1 MIMKT
6 ERLDKYIASN
16 TTYSRSD
23 CRKLI
28 YTGRVTVNGSN
39 AVKIDTKI
47 NPETDV
53 VLLDSNRIEYKK
65 YVYFLLNKP
74 KGVLSACNDKN
85 KKTVIDLLNDKD
97 RIKDVFPVGRL
108 DKDTT
113 GLLILTNDGETAHK
127 IISPKSKIPKTYIAT
142 LNGNISVD
150 NVEQFAR
157 GVTLADGTV
166 CKPAVLE
173 KIGEKKAKITITEGK
188 YHQIKRMFGV
198 IGLAVEE
205 LHRES
210 IGTLIIP
217 KSLKTG
223 EYCEISYLDVK
234 NNVFVDKS

>member
-1 MIMKT
+1 MKT

-28 YTGRVTVNGSN
+28 YTGRVTVNGSSN
-39 AVKIDTKI
+39 VKIDTKI
-47 NPETDV
+47 NTETDV
-53 VLLDSNRIEYKK
+53 VLLDSEKINYKK
-65 YVYFLLNKP
+65 YVYFLLYKP

-85 KKTVIDLLNDKD
+85 KKTVVDLLLDKD
-97 RIKDVFPVGRL
+97 KIKDVFPVGRL

-127 IISPKSKIPKTYIAT
+127 IISPKSKIFKTYIA
-142 LNGNISVD
+142 LLDGNIT
-150 NVEQFAR
+150 EEHIKLFAD
-157 GVTLADGTV
+157 GVTLVDGTV

-173 KIGEKKAKITITEGK
+173 KIGEKKVKIIITEGK

-210 IGTLIIP
+210 IGKLTIP
-217 KSLKTG
+217 KNLKIG
-223 EYCEISYLDVK
+223 EYCEISFSDVK
-234 NNVFVDKS
+234 NSVFVDKS